1 MKTKTCF
8 KCNRE
13 LDVCE
18 FYKHPNMK
26 DGRLGKC
33 KLCTK
38 DDVSKNYHKNKE
50 HYTRYDKERYAS
62 DPKRRRAVES
72 RSKEKKKASSMI
84 NVRVQRGTMTR
95 GSCEICGKERAC
107 GHHEDYAKPL
117 DVVWLCYRHHAQ
129 LHGGRFSLW
138 PR

>member
-38 DDVSKNYHKNKE
+38 DGVSKNYHKNKE

-62 DPKRRRAVES
+62 DPKV
-72 RSKEKKKASSMI
+72 
-84 NVRVQRGTMTR
+84 
-95 GSCEICGKERAC
+95 
-107 GHHEDYAKPL
+107 
-117 DVVWLCYRHHAQ
+117 
-129 LHGGRFSLW
+129 
-138 PR
+138 